1 MAFRAVLASDALPPG
16 KPAAVQV
23 GEEQLCLVRLADQV
37 VAFPDR
43 CPHRGA
49 PLSEGTLDGAVL
61 TCFRHTWQFDVR
73 TGAPVRLR
81 APDRLDL
88 RATRE
93 RDGCIEVDA

>member
-1 MAFRAVLASDALPPG
+1 MAFRVALDSEALPDGQPT
-16 KPAAVQV
+16 AVQV
-23 GEEQLCLVRLADQV
+23 GDEQLCLIRLDDDI
-37 VAFPDR
+37 VAFADR

-61 TCFRHTWQFDVR
+61 TCARHTWQFDVR
-73 TGAPVRLR
+73 TGTPVRLR

-93 RDGCIEVDA
+93 RDGVVEVDA

>member
-1 MAFRAVLASDALPPG
+1 MAFRAVLASDSLPPG
-16 KPAAVQV
+16 KPTVVQV
-23 GEEQLCLVRLADQV
+23 GDEQLCLVRLPDEV
-37 VAFPDR
+37 VAFVDR

-49 PLSEGTLDGAVL
+49 PLSEGTLDGTVL

-73 TGAPVRLR
+73 TGVPVRLR